1 MHLSSKAISIWYV
14 VTKKSQKLSF
24 KYLSIITLPVL
35 KIITLAE
42 NNAKSIASIL
52 RWRFGQELFSVEQ
65 TIFNSWIAR
74 MRKSEL

>member
-24 KYLSIITLPVL
+24 KYLSIITFVL

-74 MRKSEL
+74 MRKSQL

>member
-1 MHLSSKAISIWYV
+1 MQSVFVCFAQYV

-24 KYLSIITLPVL
+24 KYLSIFTFVL

-52 RWRFGQELFSVEQ
+52 RWRFGQELFFGG
-65 TIFNSWIAR
+65 TDNF
-74 MRKSEL
+74 